1 MMEGLRDFLARI
13 TAPRGEDELAG
24 DDAALDARDFR
35 IAATALLVHVADVD
49 GEITEAERGRLMAIL
64 EARFGLDTAQ
74 AARLL
79 RDAQRSEQEAVD
91 LYHFTSLVKRRL
103 NAEGRA
109 KLIEMMWE
117 IAYADGSVHEFE
129 DNVVWRVAELM
140 GVEARERVLLRQ
152 KVALQLGR
160 PAEAA
165 AVASVE
171 APSTTSGPW
180 GRRPAEGA

>member
-13 TAPRGEDELAG
+13 TAPRAG
-24 DDAALDARDFR
+24 DVVDGDDEALDTRDFR

-49 GEITEAERGRLMAIL
+49 GEVTEAERGRLMSVL

-79 RDAQRSEQEAVD
+79 RDARQSEQEAVD

-117 IAYADGSVHEFE
+117 IAYADGAVHEFE
-129 DNVVWRVAELM
+129 DNVVWRVAELI
-140 GVEARERVLLRQ
+140 GVEARERVLRRQ
-152 KVALQLGR
+152 QVALRLGR

-165 AVASVE
+165 AVAAV
-171 APSTTSGPW
+171 AAKTTALQQ
-180 GRRPAEGA
+180 RQQR